1 MGPCGQ
7 TADLHRLNLSTIKIC
22 DGCPPGEDHHPLRRA
37 LVTSCTG
44 DEGATPLSTPQLG
57 GFIGCPRGDLFL
69 HLGPL
74 IEFSRGHC
82 GASGKR
88 ALPDHGQ
95 ALRSNDRWSIFRS
108 KRSSRFVCLN
118 TRRMPCIHA
127 RYQLGVAAL
136 STHAVKPQTLKV
148 VLCTIFNKCP
158 FPGKLVCAGSV
169 PNGEKSALPA
179 TRQIQ
184 VERG

>member
-1 MGPCGQ
+1 MALYFLAFAP
-7 TADLHRLNLSTIKIC
+7 SS
-22 DGCPPGEDHHPLRRA
+22 PVA
-37 LVTSCTG
+37 LVTRA
-44 DEGATPLSTPQLG
+44 ATPLSTPQLG

-69 HLGPL
+69 HLGPV

-82 GASGKR
+82 GESGNR

-127 RYQLGVAAL
+127 RYRFGVAAL
-136 STHAVKPQTLKV
+136 LTHAEKPQTLKEV
-148 VLCTIFNKCP
+148 MCTTINKCP

-169 PNGEKSALPA
+169 PDGEKSALPA

-184 VERG
+184 VDRD